1 MDTLIWVLLLVLL
14 FLFFF
19 WNPSATYDTAA
30 DQKQGV
36 SPNIIQAIIESI
48 QKNHPEEVPLETLF
62 INSKALGEYSARFMF
77 FNTVGYYGTQYDV
90 QAKVSPE
97 GSVQILNISASA
109 HVDNYDS
116 GFTPYKPDQ
125 YQDYAD
131 ISKALDNKL
140 QSELTNYRQSETH
153 RQTNP
158 FETSKV
164 SEAYSKNI
172 NADADMRKFF
182 SSEQPVSFSPDSAEP
197 GTAQR
202 PGRPVGAVATGGPSP
217 VRSGEMLASGD
228 RVFNLQ

>member
-1 MDTLIWVLLLVLL
+1 MDTLIWVLLLVAL
-14 FLFFF
+14 FLYFF
-19 WNPSATYDTAA
+19 WNPTASYDTAA

-48 QKNHPEEVPLETLF
+48 QKDHPDEVPLETLF

-77 FNTVGYYGTQYDV
+77 FNTVGYFGTQYDV

-97 GSVQILNISASA
+97 GSVQILNVSASA

-125 YQDYAD
+125 YQDYTD
-131 ISKALDNKL
+131 ISKTLDNKL
-140 QSELTNYRQSETH
+140 QSELTNYRQSETQ
-153 RQTNP
+153 RTADQ
-158 FETSKV
+158 FETAKV
-164 SEAYSKNI
+164 VDAYEKNI

-182 SSEQPVSFSPDSAEP
+182 SSEQPINFSTSSGSAVP
-197 GTAQR
+197 
-202 PGRPVGAVATGGPSP
+202 GPSP
-217 VRSGEMLASGD
+217 ARSGEMVASGD